1 MSDAAPDP
9 YTVRHG
15 ESHAPPPNIW
25 RRLKYLGPS
34 LIVTGAVVGAG
45 EMVLTTTLGAVVGWS
60 LLWWMLLSCWSKS
73 LVQAEVARYTIM
85 SGDTYLRALNRV
97 PGKKIWRLSWPLW
110 VHIIAYVPIT
120 IGFGGLVGGSGQA
133 MVFLASVAGVTL
145 DPRLCTGIV
154 AVSAALILCTGSY
167 KWLERIMLVLVA
179 TFTLAT
185 LVCAIAMQFTEYQ
198 TNLGDV
204 IAGMNPDFALLSTA
218 AVAFLAFSAYGST
231 GTTAGDI
238 SSYTYWCIEKGYPSF
253 VGSDRSDPDWES
265 HARGWMKVV
274 HTDIMLAL
282 VILTCATIPY
292 YALGAG
298 VLNKMGLNPGN
309 DSDKTLSMLSNIFT
323 QTLGPWAVW
332 VFSIGAFFILFSTVL
347 SVVGGG
353 GRFVPDY
360 FIEARVFDRSNVRL
374 RKKITRWYVIGLPLV
389 AFLIYLAI
397 PNFFVLVMISGLT
410 SAVTMPMQAG
420 VALWLHSRKLDQRIR
435 PHMPIR
441 IALWAIFIFQCIMVA
456 FLLRFVVYQKVLDH
470 LAGS

>member
-15 ESHAPPPNIW
+15 ESHAPPRNLW
-25 RRLKYLGPS
+25 GRVKYLGPS

-45 EMVLTTTLGAVVGWS
+45 EMVLTTSLGAVVGWS
-60 LLWWMLLSCWSKS
+60 LLWWMLLSCWCKS

-97 PGKKIWRLSWPLW
+97 PGKKWGLSWPIW
-110 VHIIAYVPIT
+110 VHIVAYIPTT

-133 MVFLASVAGVTL
+133 MVFLASAGGVEL
-145 DPRLCTGIV
+145 DDRWCTGVV
-154 AVSAALILCTGSY
+154 AFGAALILSTGSY
-167 KWLERIMLVLVA
+167 KLLERVMLVFVAVFTVA
-179 TFTLAT
+179 TLI
-185 LVCAIAMQFTEYQ
+185 CAIAMQFTEYQ
-198 TNLGDV
+198 TDFTDV
-204 IAGMNPDFALLSTA
+204 IAGMNPDFALLGTA

-253 VGSDRSDPDWES
+253 VGSDRSNPDWEP
-265 HARGWMKVV
+265 HARGWMRVV

-298 VLNKMGLNPGN
+298 VLHKMGLRPGSKA
-309 DSDKTLSMLSNIFT
+309 DEVIPMLSNIFT

-353 GRFVPDY
+353 GRFIPDY
-360 FIEARVFDRSNVRL
+360 FIEAKVFDRSNVAM

-389 AFLIYLAI
+389 AFVIYLFI

-420 VALWLHSRKLDQRIR
+420 VTLWLHSRKLDPRIR
-435 PHMPIR
+435 PHMPAR
-441 IALWAIFIFQCIMVA
+441 IALWAIFIFQCVMVV
-456 FLLRFVVYQKVLDH
+456 FLLRFVAYQKLLDH
-470 LAGS
+470 LAAS